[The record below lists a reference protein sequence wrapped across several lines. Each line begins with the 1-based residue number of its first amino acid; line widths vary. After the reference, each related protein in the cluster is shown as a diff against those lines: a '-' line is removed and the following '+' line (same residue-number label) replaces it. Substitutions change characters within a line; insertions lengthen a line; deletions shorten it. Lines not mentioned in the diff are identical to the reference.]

1 MTPMLI
7 AFSLI
12 AGSIPWDAIDDVV
25 MGGASAG
32 SAHTTPEGH
41 LRFSGVVSLANN
53 GGFSSIRSAPGRY
66 DLAEASGIVVRV
78 RGDGKRYRFNLRT
91 DMTFD
96 GVQYQA
102 PFDTRAGE
110 WQDIT
115 LPLSAFEPRW
125 RGRPVPDAP
134 ALEPGRI
141 VSFGFLIADR
151 QAGPFVLDVDTLRAQ
166 TSPSP

>member
-12 AGSIPWDAIDDVV
+12 AASIPWDTVDDVV

-32 SAHTTPEGH
+32 SAHTMPEGH

-53 GGFSSIRSAPGRY
+53 GGFSSIRSTPARH
-66 DLAEASGIVVRV
+66 DLVGASAIVVRV
-78 RGDGKRYRFNLRT
+78 RGDGKRYKFNLRT

-125 RGRPVPDAP
+125 RGRLVPDAP
-134 ALEPGRI
+134 ALDPGRI

-151 QAGPFVLDVDTLRAQ
+151 QAGPFALDVHSIRAQ
-166 TSPSP
+166 PASPP